1 MSKEKLKEFKEKI
14 NKIEAKKT
22 SSKNPKFNNN
32 LSIGFKISLDLV
44 SPIIAGILIG
54 IGVDKFFSTK
64 PIFFVIFLLLGIV
77 AGFFNI
83 LKSAKN
89 FK

>member
-22 SSKNPKFNNN
+22 SSKSPKLNNN

>member
-1 MSKEKLKEFKEKI
+1 MSKEKLEEFREKI
-14 NKIEAKKT
+14 SKIDAKKT
-22 SSKNPKFNNN
+22 APKNTKLNNN

-64 PIFFVIFLLLGIV
+64 PIFFVIFLLLGVV

-83 LKSAKN
+83 FKSAKN

>member
-1 MSKEKLKEFKEKI
+1 MSKEKLKEFREKI
-14 NKIEAKKT
+14 SKIDAKKT
-22 SSKNPKFNNN
+22 SPKNTKLNNN
-32 LSIGFKISLDLV
+32 LSVGFKISLDLI

-54 IGVDKFFSTK
+54 IGADKFFSTK

-83 LKSAKN
+83 FKSAKN

>member
-1 MSKEKLKEFKEKI
+1 MSKEKLKEFREKI
-14 NKIEAKKT
+14 SKIDAKKT
-22 SSKNPKFNNN
+22 SPKNTKLNNN
-32 LSIGFKISLDLV
+32 LSVGFKISLDLI

-83 LKSAKN
+83 FKSAKN

>member
-1 MSKEKLKEFKEKI
+1 MSKEKLEEFREKI
-14 NKIEAKKT
+14 SKIDAKKT
-22 SSKNPKFNNN
+22 VPKNTKLNNN

-64 PIFFVIFLLLGIV
+64 PIFFVIFLLLGV
-77 AGFFNI
+77 VSGFFNI
-83 LKSAKN
+83 FKSAKN

>member
-1 MSKEKLKEFKEKI
+1 MSKEKLKEFREKI
-14 NKIEAKKT
+14 SKIDAKKT
-22 SSKNPKFNNN
+22 SPKNTKLNNN
-32 LSIGFKISLDLV
+32 LSVGFKISLDLI

-77 AGFFNI
+77 AGVFYIF
-83 LKSAKN
+83 KSAKN